1 MSENINPSLFNEFF
15 ELSLIG
21 YAKILINT
29 KNPNENKEFVAEI
42 ENRISDL
49 KDRIKE
55 MSETEK
61 KKERMRYQRLLKQ
74 FLITKKCSKF
84 FFPLHQELIKENQN
98 KNLID
103 QFLNGCKCQ
112 KKDLIL

>member
-61 KKERMRYQRLLKQ
+61 KIKVRMRY
-74 FLITKKCSKF
+74 
-84 FFPLHQELIKENQN
+84 
-98 KNLID
+98 
-103 QFLNGCKCQ
+103 
-112 KKDLIL
+112 